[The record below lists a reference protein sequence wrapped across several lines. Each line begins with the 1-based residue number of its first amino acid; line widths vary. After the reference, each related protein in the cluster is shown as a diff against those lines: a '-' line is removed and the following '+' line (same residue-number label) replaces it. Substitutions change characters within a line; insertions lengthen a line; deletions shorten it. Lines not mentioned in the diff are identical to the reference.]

1 MNEMF
6 VVVVVSAVTFI
17 GLATAGSFLYWGL
30 KTREESAARELARRL
45 GTLAEKP
52 EDRLFRLQAQ
62 DRAAEALGAVGDQLD
77 GVIRQSGE
85 EILVSDLLIRC
96 GLFALIGVVAFVFV
110 TKSPVGLVGGA
121 FGLVPILILMS
132 RGAERARKLS
142 EQLPDALDLVGRSLQ
157 AGHGFSDA
165 LRMCAEEMPLP
176 ISAEFGR
183 VYEEHRLGRDFR
195 ECLGS
200 LVQRNPSNFDLKI
213 FVSAVLLQRDTGG
226 NLIEILDNIAKT
238 VRDRFVLAAK
248 VQALTAEAR
257 ISAVIL
263 GMIPIF
269 VTLAL
274 LLIRR
279 EYLAPLVSDPAGPW
293 ILGSAVGL
301 FGTGVIVMVR
311 LSRVE
316 I

>member
-1 MNEMF
+1 MQEMG
-6 VVVVVSAVTFI
+6 VVVLASAVSFV
-17 GLATAGSFLYWGL
+17 GLAMAASFLYWGL
-30 KTREESAARELARRL
+30 KAREDSARRELARRL

-52 EDRLFRLQAQ
+52 EDRLFRLQVK
-62 DRAAEALGAVGDQLD
+62 DTAADALGFLGETLD
-77 GVIRQSGE
+77 AIIRQSGE
-85 EILVSDLLIRC
+85 ELLVSELLVRC
-96 GLFALIGVVAFVFV
+96 GLFAFIGSVIFIFVTGGAIGLIGSVL
-110 TKSPVGLVGGA
+110 GLI
-121 FGLVPILILMS
+121 PILILS
-132 RGAERARKLS
+132 SQGAERARKLS

-195 ECLGS
+195 ECLSS
-200 LVQRNPSNFDLKI
+200 LTVRNPSNFDLKI

-226 NLIEILDNIAKT
+226 NLIEILDNISKT

-248 VQALTAEAR
+248 VKALTAEAR

-274 LLIRR
+274 LVIRR
-279 EYLAPLVSDPAGPW
+279 EYLVPLVSDPVGPY
-293 ILGSAVGL
+293 ILGTAIGM
-301 FGTGVIVMVR
+301 FAMGVVVMVR